1 MLVFV
6 NFKEFKMTSFNIF
19 FAYADPGT
27 GMLVWQVLA
36 AFGVGAAFYFRSF
49 LKKIISLFKKKKIEK
64 KDE

>member
-1 MLVFV
+1 
-6 NFKEFKMTSFNIF
+6 MTSFNIF